1 MIKIE
6 FDNPMHRSTIIVKES
21 FKEITKQLHAI
32 EDGDIGFL
40 ILTEVDGTRE
50 NQECLIT
57 LSPKMISKLKFIE
70 EEDLNEI

>member
-21 FKEITKQLHAI
+21 FKEITQQLHAI
-32 EDGDIGFL
+32 EGGNIGFL

-50 NQECLIT
+50 NQESLIT